1 MQNFQTYYPTQMPI
15 LSSSYSQPMINQPN
29 PYMDRLSQLQ
39 SMQQNMASQQSFLP
53 LGKIAESVETVK
65 ATDIPIDGN
74 AYYFPKADGSAIYTK
89 RWLPNGTTEIMTYA
103 PVIDTEPKN
112 TTNEAENFKIALL
125 DDLTDVVTQKFEE
138 VFEKLDKV
146 EKALK
151 PTKAVKEA

>member
-1 MQNFQTYYPTQMPI
+1 M
-15 LSSSYSQPMINQPN
+15 
-29 PYMDRLSQLQ
+29 Q
-39 SMQQNMASQQSFLP
+39 SMQQNMASQQAFSP
-53 LGKIAESVETVK
+53 LGKIAESVETVR

-103 PVIDTEPKN
+103 PVIETETKN
-112 TTNEAENFKIALL
+112 SSSDAENFKMALL
-125 DDLTDVVTQKFEE
+125 NELTDVFTQKFEE

-151 PTKAVKEA
+151 PAKASKEA

>member
-1 MQNFQTYYPTQMPI
+1 MQNYPTYYPTQMPI
-15 LSSSYSQPMINQPN
+15 LPNNYSQQMINQPN

-39 SMQQNMASQQSFLP
+39 SMQQNMASQQAFSP
-53 LGKIAESVETVK
+53 LGKIAESVETVR

-103 PVIDTEPKN
+103 PVIETETKN
-112 TTNEAENFKIALL
+112 SSSDAENFKMALL
-125 DDLTDVVTQKFEE
+125 NELTDVFTQKFEE

-151 PTKAVKEA
+151 PAKASKEA